1 MTLTLTILLCN
12 QCLPSPAS
20 CKRTTWQLAC
30 LSYQTISTH
39 FMSNVLTSSKC
50 FQIFNHLL
58 PVEFS
63 KYCSMFVPLFANP
76 PKTSKTGNFCLVLSN
91 PFTLTPNHRFPPLLG
106 KVKNPPPRWER
117 CRVAPERARLWL
129 HHGNSCPL
137 LGSFLQGSGIKKIFE
152 LPPSSNCCFCGYRFG
167 DVV

>member
-1 MTLTLTILLCN
+1 MPAFSSILQTNYLATCMLVIPN
-12 QCLPSPAS
+12 NIHAFHEQSILMCVFRRCSNIFQMFPNLQSSFTCGILKILFNVCSPF
-20 CKRTTWQLAC
+20 CQ
-30 LSYQTISTH
+30 
-39 FMSNVLTSSKC
+39 
-50 FQIFNHLL
+50 
-58 PVEFS
+58 
-63 KYCSMFVPLFANP
+63 P
-76 PKTSKTGNFCLVLSN
+76 PKDFQNWKFLPRFIQPLHFD
-91 PFTLTPNHRFPPLLG
+91 PHHRFPPLLG